1 MRELKDLNE
10 ASPKLVQQSFK
21 AEEDLKSKLIEM
33 DTKELTLSEKTRD
46 ATAKL
51 NVQRLSVCPSFPLC
65 MTYTSCSNLTIIIT
79 VRILGVSAEV

>member
-51 NVQRLSVCPSFPLC
+51 NVQRLSVCPSISSLHDIYIYFVFKS
-65 MTYTSCSNLTIIIT
+65 YDHYHS
-79 VRILGVSAEV
+79 